1 MSKRHP
7 NHLHVKIHYTYSVD
21 EIANRFGIHK
31 NTVRNWKKNGLATI
45 DDRKPML
52 FHGQTL
58 ATFLQAKRTKNKRPC
73 KPGEIYCL
81 KCRAPKMPG
90 GGMVDYQP
98 VTEKIWN
105 LVAICPDCYTIMN
118 QRVGLIKLALIR
130 GKMGITLSLAQPHIV
145 ESNQP
150 SVNSDLKGAVQ
161 HDKTQCK

>member
-73 KPGEIYCL
+73 KPGEIYCVR
-81 KCRAPKMPG
+81 CRAPKVPAGDMALFWDSAGNWQSLCKMHHDGEKSSADRG
-90 GGMVDYQP
+90 GG
-98 VTEKIWN
+98 
-105 LVAICPDCYTIMN
+105 
-118 QRVGLIKLALIR
+118 
-130 GKMGITLSLAQPHIV
+130 
-145 ESNQP
+145 
-150 SVNSDLKGAVQ
+150 
-161 HDKTQCK
+161 